1 MHLLN
6 PKNHKESVDLS
17 QENKKL
23 FTAVAVRYDLLNH
36 LLSWNIDRK
45 WRRKLVECAGVKPGE
60 RILDICTGT
69 ADIAIRFARM
79 NETGEITGIDFSES
93 MLRIAK
99 RKIKKRGFDDRI
111 RLLQGDALHLPFGN
125 NSFDIV
131 SIGFGLRNLTDRKG
145 GINEMVRILN
155 DGGRVL
161 ILEFSPPQNTLFGW
175 GYNVYLKT
183 VIPVLGGIISGSM
196 KAYRYF
202 SSSVAGFL
210 RPDEVMELMRKAGL
224 KNIQAK
230 SLTGGIA
237 YIYRGEKVQN

>member
-1 MHLLN
+1 MHLIN
-6 PKNHKESVDLS
+6 PNNHKNSEELS
-17 QENKKL
+17 QENRKL
-23 FTAVAVRYDLLNH
+23 FTAIAVRYDLLNH
-36 LLSWNIDRK
+36 LLSWNIDRS
-45 WRRKLVECAGVKPGE
+45 WRKKLVECAGVKPGE
-60 RILDICTGT
+60 KILDLCTGT
-69 ADIAIRFARM
+69 GDIAIRFAR
-79 NETGEITGIDFSES
+79 TDGVGEITGIDFSGA

-99 RKIKKRGFDDRI
+99 RKIEKRGFDGRI
-111 RLLQGDALHLPFGN
+111 RLLQGDALHLPFESG
-125 NSFDIV
+125 SFEIV

-145 GINEMVRILN
+145 GILEMVRILN
-155 DGGRVL
+155 DGGRLL

-183 VIPVLGGIISGSM
+183 VIPILGGMISGSM

-210 RPDEVMELMRKAGL
+210 QPEEVIELMRKAGL

-237 YIYRGEKVQN
+237 YIYRGEKVRS